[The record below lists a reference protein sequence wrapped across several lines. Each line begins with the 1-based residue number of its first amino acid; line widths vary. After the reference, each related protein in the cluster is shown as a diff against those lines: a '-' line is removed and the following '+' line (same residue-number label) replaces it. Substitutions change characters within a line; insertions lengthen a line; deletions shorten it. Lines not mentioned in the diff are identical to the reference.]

1 MTELQSFLDVV
12 ARRVKDELTRAGLSL
27 RVGTGAADPA
37 EGAESVVV
45 TAASCEEVPPTGN
58 YTFRVDVAVR
68 VTVDSARPALEAREV
83 LSDAASAVA
92 SALSLMACG
101 PLDDEGAA
109 VTLLGLCV
117 EAAPME
123 TEEDWVQPV
132 NFRAYIQI

>member
-12 ARRVKDELTRAGLSL
+12 ARRVKDELTRAGLTL
-27 RVGTGAADPA
+27 RVGTGAVDPA

-45 TAASCEEVPPTGN
+45 TASSCEEVPPTGN
-58 YTFRVDVAVR
+58 YTFRVEGAVR

-83 LSDAASAVA
+83 LSEAASAVA
-92 SALSLMACG
+92 SALSLMAWG

-109 VTLLGLCV
+109 VTLLEICV

-123 TEEDWVQPV
+123 TDEDWVQPV